1 MRKVDVGV
9 GNPSMYDSAQ
19 EQDYFSLFGLEKKFS
34 LSLDTLEKQYI
45 NLQKQSHPD
54 MAGKTSV
61 EQEKAFLQ
69 TTLLNQAYE
78 TLKSPVKRGEH
89 LLMLQGESKPASLP
103 FEALEA
109 ILEKQERL
117 FSLEK
122 EEDIEAA
129 LSTVRKEKEDLGY
142 TIEKAFEEKKYDEV
156 RMLLL
161 ELQYYERI
169 QHHLE
174 EKLV

>member
-1 MRKVDVGV
+1 MKKDAAGV
-9 GNPSMYDSAQ
+9 GNLSMYDIPQ
-19 EQDYFSLFGLEKKFS
+19 GQDYFVLLELEKNFS

-45 NLQKQSHPD
+45 KLQKQSHPD

-78 TLKSPVKRGEH
+78 TLKSPVKRGEY
-89 LLMLQGESKPASLP
+89 LLTLQGESKPTSLP
-103 FEALEA
+103 FELLET
-109 ILEKQERL
+109 ILEKQEHF

-129 LSTVRKEKEDLGY
+129 LSILRKEKEDLECK
-142 TIEKAFEEKKYDEV
+142 TEEAFEEKKYDEI